1 MVPPAPLTF
10 SMITDWPSAS
20 RSRSASILGSTSVAP
35 PGANGTTMVIG
46 CEGKGWEA
54 AGLAAQRLNLMT
66 AIRIARR
73 LCTTS
78 SSLELHAGGLHDLA
92 PFGPLGPGV
101 LREVVGRGGHGF
113 GSHRLQ

>member
-1 MVPPAPLTF
+1 
-10 SMITDWPSAS
+10 
-20 RSRSASILGSTSVAP
+20 VAP

-54 AGLAAQRLNLMT
+54 AGLAAQRPSPVT

-113 GSHRLQ
+113 GSHRLQGLDHVRRFPDLIELRRDGIDGS